1 MRQLGVVPT
10 YNQATVNQD
19 IQASPLPTS
28 APTPTP
34 APSGGLLRTALPVAA
49 TALSLVAMLF
59 AWNARNHSLA
69 IERES
74 IKNQSEAVAQVAE
87 ARATA
92 RAADEAAR
100 DAQSKATLLDAR
112 MADTAVQRSQLESL
126 MLQLSKSRDENAMGE
141 MEALLRAAAQQSQWT
156 GRSEPLMAALKQAD
170 ERLATMPSARLA
182 NVRRAVAR
190 DMQRLQASGG
200 VDGAS
205 LALQIDEL
213 LRQVDALPLTMQAP
227 IAVDKLAK
235 PARTTGSPN
244 PTVTDALPWREQVAA
259 FWGRWTSTVADEAR
273 ALVRITRIDQP
284 QASLLPPE
292 QAYFVRENLKLRLLS
307 ARLAVLSRQSDV
319 ALSDL
324 RAAQTAVD
332 VQFDAQNKRV
342 TAASDT
348 LKQITAAAKQVPLAR
363 PDETLTALAA
373 FAAAT
378 SPLNK

>member
-1 MRQLGVVPT
+1 VS
-10 YNQATVNQD
+10 QD
-19 IQASPLPTS
+19 LQASP
-28 APTPTP
+28 APKSQP
-34 APSGGLLRTALPVAA
+34 APPSGGLVRTALPIAA

-141 MEALLRAAAQQSQWT
+141 MEALLRVAAQQSQWT

-190 DMQRLQASGG
+190 DLQRLQASGG
-200 VDGAS
+200 VDGAT

-213 LRQVDALPLTMQAP
+213 LRQVDTLPLTMQAP

-235 PARTTGSPN
+235 PARSVVKPD
-244 PTVTDALPWREQVAA
+244 PTVTASLPWRDQLAA
-259 FWGRWTSTVADEAR
+259 HWDRWTSTVADEAR
-273 ALVRITRIDQP
+273 ALVRVTRIDQP

-307 ARLAVLSRQSDV
+307 ARLAVLSRQNDV
-319 ALSDL
+319 ALNDL
-324 RAAQTAVD
+324 RAAQTVVD
-332 VQFDAQNKRV
+332 AQFDAQNKRV
-342 TAASDT
+342 MAASDT

>member
-1 MRQLGVVPT
+1 VVST
-10 YNQATVNQD
+10 G
-19 IQASPLPTS
+19 LPI
-28 APTPTP
+28 
-34 APSGGLLRTALPVAA
+34 AA

-69 IERES
+69 IERDS

-156 GRSEPLMAALKQAD
+156 GRSEPLLAALKQAD

-190 DMQRLQASGG
+190 DMQRLQASGS
-200 VDGAS
+200 VDGAT

-213 LRQVDALPLTMQAP
+213 LRQVDTLPLTMQAP

-235 PARTTGSPN
+235 PARSTVTPN
-244 PTVTDALPWREQVAA
+244 PTTDALPWRDQLAA
-259 FWGRWTSTVADEAR
+259 YWDRWTSSVADEAR
-273 ALVRITRIDQP
+273 ALVRVTRIDQP

-307 ARLAVLSRQSDV
+307 ARLAVLSRQNDV
-319 ALSDL
+319 ALNDL
-324 RAAQTAVD
+324 RAAQSAVD

>member
-1 MRQLGVVPT
+1 
-10 YNQATVNQD
+10 VNQD
-19 IQASPLPTS
+19 PPASPS
-28 APTPTP
+28 PTPTP
-34 APSGGLLRTALPVAA
+34 AAAAAVQPSGLGQPPPGGVVSTGLPIAA
-49 TALSLVAMLF
+49 TVLSLVAMLF

-69 IERES
+69 IERDS

-156 GRSEPLMAALKQAD
+156 GRSEPLLAALKQAD

-190 DMQRLQASGG
+190 DMQRLQASGS
-200 VDGAS
+200 VDGAT

-213 LRQVDALPLTMQAP
+213 LRQVDTLPLTMQAP

-235 PARTTGSPN
+235 PARSTVTPN
-244 PTVTDALPWREQVAA
+244 PTTDALPWRDQLAA
-259 FWGRWTSTVADEAR
+259 YWDRWTSSVADEAR
-273 ALVRITRIDQP
+273 ALVRVTRIDQP

-307 ARLAVLSRQSDV
+307 ARLAVLSRQNDV
-319 ALSDL
+319 ALNDL